1 MPGGADRALAPGS
14 DATAQLPGRHKYLT
28 GPATREDLPVTI
40 RKDYEKVRQR
50 LAVQIVP
57 AEGAVEEPAQGLR
70 RNDGAGRILVSENAT
85 TDHPQS
91 IPALLARNAARW
103 GGYPAYREK
112 EFGIWQSWTWAET
125 AAEVRAIA
133 LGFMSLG
140 IERGDHV
147 AIIGRNRPALY
158 WSMVAAEMCG
168 AVPVPLYQD
177 AVAEEMAYVLDH
189 CGARFVVCGDQEQVD
204 KVLEVQDRLP
214 GIHHIAYLDKRG
226 MRKYDHSA
234 MNALADISAEGLAG
248 HHRFE
253 EELNRRTAELT
264 YDHTC
269 VMLYTSGTTGKPKGV
284 VLSNRNII
292 ETSKNSAEFDRL
304 NHNDDIL
311 AYLPMAWVG
320 DFIFSVGQAFWTGF
334 TVNCPENAATMMTD
348 LREIGPSYF
357 FAPPRVFE
365 GQLTNVMI
373 RMEDAGRIK
382 KRMFDRYMALARKVG
397 PAILDGKPVS
407 GMDRLRYWLGNV
419 LVYGPLKNTLG
430 YSRIRVGYTAG
441 EAIGP
446 EIFDFYRSLGINLK
460 QLYGQTEASV
470 FITQQPDGEV
480 RSDTVGVPSPGV
492 EVKIADSG
500 EVFYRSPG
508 TFVEY
513 YKNAESTAS
522 TKDAEGWV
530 ATGDAGFFEEGTGHL
545 RIIDRAKDVGK
556 MADGTLFAPKYVEN
570 KLKFFPNI
578 LEAVVFGADRSMCTA
593 FINIDLTAV
602 GNWAERN
609 NIAYASYQELAGH
622 PKVYEMIQSHVEEVN
637 RSVAADPMLSGC
649 QIHRFL
655 ILHKELDA
663 DDGEL
668 TRTRKVRRNIIADKF
683 ADLIDALYGGKDQIY
698 TETEVTYEDGRKGKI
713 KATLEIR
720 DAAVVAPEQRM
731 AAE

>member
-1 MPGGADRALAPGS
+1 METTATDAAL
-14 DATAQLPGRHKYLT
+14 
-28 GPATREDLPVTI
+28 
-40 RKDYEKVRQR
+40 
-50 LAVQIVP
+50 
-57 AEGAVEEPAQGLR
+57 
-70 RNDGAGRILVSENAT
+70 
-85 TDHPQS
+85 QS
-91 IPALLARNAARW
+91 IPALLARNAATW
-103 GGYPAYREK
+103 GALPAYREK

-133 LGFMSLG
+133 LGYMTLG

-158 WSMVAAEMCG
+158 WSMIAAQMCG

-214 GIHHIAYLDKRG
+214 GIDHILYLDKRG
-226 MRKYDHSA
+226 MRKYDHSR
-234 MNALADISAEGLAG
+234 MNALADIAAEGRAA
-248 HHRFE
+248 HHRVE
-253 EELNRRTAELT
+253 AELDGRT
-264 YDHTC
+264 GELTFDHPC

-292 ETSKNSAEFDRL
+292 VTSQNTAGFDRL
-304 NHNDDIL
+304 RHTDEVL

-320 DFIFSVGQAFWTGF
+320 DFIFSIGQAMWTGF

-373 RMEDAGRIK
+373 RMEDAGRLK
-382 KRMFDRYMALARKVG
+382 KRMFDHYMAVARRVG

-407 GMDRLRYWLGNV
+407 VLDRLRYAIGDIF
-419 LVYGPLKNTLG
+419 VYGPLKNTLG

-446 EIFDFYRSLGINLK
+446 EIFDFYRALGINLK

-470 FITQQPDGEV
+470 FITQQPDGQV

-492 EVKIADSG
+492 EVKIGDSG
-500 EVFYRSPG
+500 EVYYRSPG

-513 YKNAESTAS
+513 YKNPESTAS

-556 MADGTLFAPKYVEN
+556 MADGRLFAPKYVEN
-570 KLKFFPNI
+570 KLKFYPNI
-578 LEAVVFGADRSMCTA
+578 LEAVVFGAGRDMCTA

-609 NIAYASYQELAGH
+609 NIAYSSYQELAAH
-622 PKVYEMIQSHVEEVN
+622 PKVYEMIQGHVEDVN

-668 TRTRKVRRNIIADKF
+668 TRTRKVRRNIIAEKF
-683 ADLIDALYGGKDQIY
+683 ADLIDALYTGKDEIY

-713 KATLEIR
+713 KATLKIR
-720 DAAVVAPEQRM
+720 DAKVEPVKQRM